1 MSKNTTIAR
10 PYAKAAFA
18 TALQD
23 KTISDWSNFLNTAKL
38 VISNPQIIT
47 LLKNPKI
54 TNEQRFDCLA
64 DICKQTMHEPQSNF
78 LRLLSSQHRL
88 LILPEIAELFETLR
102 IEHEKRINVEVISAT
117 ALSAAEKERLAQAL
131 KIRLQRDVS
140 LEYHIDK
147 SLIGGNIIRADNLVI
162 DDSIRGK
169 LVRLQTAIVD

>member
-1 MSKNTTIAR
+1 MSNNTTIAR

-23 KTISDWSNFLNTAKL
+23 KTISDWSDFLKTAKT
-38 VISNPQIIT
+38 VIRDPQIIT

-54 TNEQRFDCLA
+54 TTEQRFDCLA
-64 DICKQTMHEPQSNF
+64 DICKQTMHESQSNF
-78 LRLLSSQHRL
+78 LRLLASQHRL
-88 LILPEIAELFETLR
+88 LIFPEIAELFEALR
-102 IEHEKRINVEVISAT
+102 TEYEKKINVEVISAI
-117 ALSAAEKERLAQAL
+117 ALSPTEKERLAQAL

-147 SLIGGNIIRADNLVI
+147 DLIGGNIIRADNLVI

-169 LVRLQTAIVD
+169 LARLQTALAD